1 MSDVSCGRCAVAL
14 DEPINLRP
22 ENRSPCPLCG
32 ATNRVYGLSQITS
45 LATENS
51 GGENAAFR
59 DVALQNTVI
68 LQALLRPE
76 SEALRSRNIQALAIP
91 WLDIV
96 ELIYRDP
103 RSVYAR
109 PPNKWEEF
117 IAGSFIKGGFEEVT
131 VSQRSHSHDK
141 EVMARKK
148 NLGTICVI
156 DSFKAYRP
164 GRLVKADDVKTMWS
178 VLQDDKSVVG
188 IVSTNS
194 KFEPRMRHDPFI
206 LQFLPSRLEL
216 IEGDRLANI
225 LTDFNTAG
233 IA

>member
-1 MSDVSCGRCAVAL
+1 MSDVSCGRCAIVL
-14 DEPINLRP
+14 DEPINLRLEIRSRCP
-22 ENRSPCPLCG
+22 ECG
-32 ATNRVYGLSQITS
+32 ATNRVYGLSRNTS
-45 LATENS
+45 SAAENL
-51 GGENAAFR
+51 GDTNTAFR
-59 DVALQNTVI
+59 DVALENTIIV
-68 LQALLRPE
+68 QALLRPE
-76 SEALRSRNIQALAIP
+76 SEALKSRNIQALAIP
-91 WLDIV
+91 WLDIL

-109 PPNKWEEF
+109 PPDKWEEF
-117 IAGSFIKGGFEEVT
+117 IASAFTKSGFEEVT
-131 VSQRSHSHDK
+131 LSQRSHSHDK

-164 GRLVKADDVKTMWS
+164 GRLVRADDVKTMWS
-178 VLQDDKSVVG
+178 VMQDDKSVVG

-194 KFEPRMRHDPFI
+194 KFEPRMRYDPFI

-216 IEGDRLANI
+216 IEGERLANI